1 MDFNNAVLWLAWP
14 ILLPLVAAIVV
25 FLLGRRSGALVTL
38 LAASGILLTVAGL
51 TWQVWK
57 HGPQRH
63 AVGGWGAP
71 LGIDLY
77 ADGLTALMLMMTA
90 MVGVVN
96 SVYALGYFSSRTAV
110 NSNQKAI
117 HQHKD
122 DFFWPL
128 WLFLWA
134 ALNALFLS
142 ADIFNLYVTLE
153 LMALAAVALV
163 TLEGQRAALTAG
175 MRYLLTSLLASMA
188 YLMGVALLYAAFNT
202 LELQGL
208 SERLLPS
215 PLTWSAMA
223 LMTVGLL
230 LKTAVFPLHFWLP
243 PAHSNA
249 PAPVSVLLSALV
261 VKASFYLLLRL
272 WFQVFPPV
280 LTLEASQFLGVLGVA
295 AILWGALLALRQQR
309 LKMLLAYSTVAQIG
323 YLFLLFPLTSQAK
336 WGVTAWSGGLYHAL
350 CHACAKAAMFMAA
363 GNIMRALGHD
373 RIDALAGIGQRLPI
387 SMFAFGIAGM
397 TIMGLP
403 PSGGFVSKWLLFTAS
418 LQSGQWLWA
427 VVMVAGG
434 LMAAGYVF
442 LVLSKAFVS
451 QPLDIPFQHVPRSM
465 ELAALALALVA
476 LLLGL
481 TATYPLDLIRIG
493 APFSGGIITQAGQ

>member
-1 MDFNNAVLWLAWP
+1 M
-14 ILLPLVAAIVV
+14 
-25 FLLGRRSGALVTL
+25 TL

-175 MRYLLTSLLASMA
+175 MRYLLTSLLASMV

-350 CHACAKAAMFMAA
+350 CHACAKAAIVGFTRNAA
-363 GNIMRALGHD
+363 IALGPEGISVNVLCPGNVHTPMNPNLGD
-373 RIDALAGIGQRLPI
+373 PESKGHKFVKQSTSLKRVGDAM
-387 SMFAFGIAGM
+387 SIAPV
-397 TIMGLP
+397 I
-403 PSGGFVSKWLLFTAS
+403 
-418 LQSGQWLWA
+418 
-427 VVMVAGG
+427 
-434 LMAAGYVF
+434 VF
-442 LVLSKAFVS
+442 LCS
-451 QPLDIPFQHVPRSM
+451 PLASYITAADINIS
-465 ELAALALALVA
+465 
-476 LLLGL
+476 
-481 TATYPLDLIRIG
+481 
-493 APFSGGIITQAGQ
+493 AGQVIY